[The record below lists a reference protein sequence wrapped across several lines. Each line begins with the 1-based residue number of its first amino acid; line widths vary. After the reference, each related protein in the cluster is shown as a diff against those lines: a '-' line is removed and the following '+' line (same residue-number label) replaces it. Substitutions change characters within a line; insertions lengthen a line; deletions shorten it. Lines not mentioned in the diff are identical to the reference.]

1 MFSYFTSTDEEL
13 LEHVR
18 TSSAAKISVAKRY
31 HESKGN
37 LQIVARIEHARKVL
51 RHERTSIILNNIFKE
66 VK

>member
-1 MFSYFTSTDEEL
+1 MFSYITSTDEEL

-37 LQIVARIEHARKVL
+37 FEIVARIEQARKTL
-51 RHERTSIILNNIFKE
+51 RIIKMIANLERMKE
-66 VK
+66 V